1 MQQSQYKSSLE
12 LKHLARMQMMRNFGL
27 ILGTLILK
35 FTITFIVSNITSVL
49 APADTAIGL
58 VISFILTFLVD
69 AAASI
74 LGVGASL
81 VFLKAACNMRTS
93 IDDLFCGFRE
103 NTLNILKIGAIIAL
117 IESICSIPPTIASM
131 QYSSIVSSLPIF
143 KESDAYTMGP
153 FLTGDILSS
162 DELFEAYSILSSAS
176 LRLILIVLV
185 CTLISLVLTLP
196 FFPAFFMLLD
206 FPNWSTT
213 EILKTSFDV
222 MHGNKMRLF
231 ALYISFI
238 PAYLLGFFTCGLS
251 LIWVIPHLHMTLA
264 NFYLDLMAV
273 RNRGMGR

>member
-1 MQQSQYKSSLE
+1 MT
-12 LKHLARMQMMRNFGL
+12 HNWGL

-49 APADTAIGL
+49 APIDTMIGL
-58 VISFILTFLVD
+58 IISFILMFLVD

-74 LGVGASL
+74 LSVGASL
-81 VFLKAACNMRTS
+81 VFLKVACNMRTS

-103 NTLNILKIGAIIAL
+103 NTANILKIGTVIAL

-131 QYSSIVSSLPIF
+131 QYSNIVNSLPIF
-143 KESDAYTMGP
+143 KEADAYTMGP
-153 FLTGDILSS
+153 FLMGDIINS
-162 DELFEAYSILSSAS
+162 DELIEAYSVLSSAS
-176 LRLILIVLV
+176 LRLIVIALV

-206 FPNWSTT
+206 FPGWSATN
-213 EILKTSFDV
+213 ILKMSFDV

-231 ALYISFI
+231 ALYLSFI